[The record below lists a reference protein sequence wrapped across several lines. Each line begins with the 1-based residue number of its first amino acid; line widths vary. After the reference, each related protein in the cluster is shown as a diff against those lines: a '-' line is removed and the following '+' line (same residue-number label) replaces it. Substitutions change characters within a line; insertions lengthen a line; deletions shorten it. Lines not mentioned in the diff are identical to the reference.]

1 MQFAGE
7 FETHLTIEPR
17 SARDVH
23 SLRAWA
29 VEHRLKYVHIILA
42 RGQTASQ
49 PMLTRHGRGTLST
62 ELEIASAL
70 SHQLSLAG
78 FIVSRIKLEVPPHNP
93 DVPQHDADDAA
104 AQPPDRYF
112 EHHVKL
118 LLNDDANT
126 HAICNLA
133 QRHGAHL
140 SRNAF
145 RVRADASQERFI
157 TQRCHQVGRPTAR
170 RNLEALLAD
179 LSKLN
184 CPVIE
189 VEQEFVVYD
198 SNLAV
203 DAGWINT

>member
-7 FETHLTIEPR
+7 FETHLTIDSR
-17 SARDVH
+17 SPRDVH

-29 VEHRLKYVHIILA
+29 VEHHLKCVHIILA

-49 PMLTRHGRGTLST
+49 PMLTRHSRGVLAS

-70 SHQLSLAG
+70 SHQLTLEG
-78 FIVSRIKLEVPPHNP
+78 FTVSRIKLEVPPHNP
-93 DVPQHDADDAA
+93 DIPQSDADAA

-126 HAICNLA
+126 HAISNLA

-140 SRNAF
+140 SRNAL

-157 TQRCHQVGRPTAR
+157 TQRCHHVGRPIAR
-170 RNLEALLAD
+170 QRLDALLND

-189 VEQEFVVYD
+189 VEEEFVVYD
-198 SNLAV
+198 SNLNV